1 MADVLQ
7 TLEAEVSRMLVGIR
21 RLSDDNIAL
30 RAELQAASLA
40 RRQLEARLDEARSR
54 VESALD
60 RLPALAAADSRASP
74 LQTVPPITSLSA
86 PLSTPPSAPPSPSLS
101 KAD

>member
-7 TLEAEVSRMLVGIR
+7 TLEAEVSRMLAGMR

-30 RAELQAASLA
+30 RAELQAASMA
-40 RRQLEARLDEARSR
+40 QRQLEARLDEARSR
-54 VESALD
+54 VESAL
-60 RLPALAAADSRASP
+60 AAAG
-74 LQTVPPITSLSA
+74 SLSS
-86 PLSTPPSAPPSPSLS
+86 PMQTIPPSTPPS

>member
-7 TLEAEVSRMLVGIR
+7 TLEAEVSRMLEGMR
-21 RLSDDNIAL
+21 RLSDDNVSL
-30 RAELQAASLA
+30 RAELLAAGLA
-40 RRQLEARLDEARSR
+40 RRQLEARLDEARTR

-60 RLPALAAADSRASP
+60 RLPAVAARGNLASSP
-74 LQTVPPITSLSA
+74 QTT
-86 PLSTPPSAPPSPSLS
+86 PLSTPPSPPLS

>member
-7 TLEAEVSRMLVGIR
+7 TLEAEVSRMLAGMR

-40 RRQLEARLDEARSR
+40 QRQLEARLDEARSR

-60 RLPALAAADSRASP
+60 RLPALAAAGSLASP
-74 LQTVPPITSLSA
+74 LQTI
-86 PLSTPPSAPPSPSLS
+86 PPSPSLS

>member
-74 LQTVPPITSLSA
+74 LQTIPP
-86 PLSTPPSAPPSPSLS
+86 STPPS

>member
-7 TLEAEVSRMLVGIR
+7 TLEEQVARMLEGIR
-21 RLSDDNIAL
+21 RLSDDNVSL
-30 RAELQAASLA
+30 RAELQAAGLA

-60 RLPALAAADSRASP
+60 RLPALVAGASLASP
-74 LQTVPPITSLSA
+74 LQTTSPSA
-86 PLSTPPSAPPSPSLS
+86 TPATPPSPPSSTQPS

>member
-1 MADVLQ
+1 MADGLQ
-7 TLEAEVSRMLVGIR
+7 ILEVQVSLMLEGMR

-30 RAELQAASLA
+30 RAELRAASLA

-60 RLPALAAADSRASP
+60 RLPALASP
-74 LQTVPPITSLSA
+74 LQTTPPSGTLSS
-86 PLSTPPSAPPSPSLS
+86 PLSTPLS

>member
-7 TLEAEVSRMLVGIR
+7 TLEAEVSRMLAGMR

-30 RAELQAASLA
+30 RAELQAASMA
-40 RRQLEARLDEARSR
+40 QRQLEARLDEARSR

-60 RLPALAAADSRASP
+60 RLPALAAAG
-74 LQTVPPITSLSA
+74 SLSS
-86 PLSTPPSAPPSPSLS
+86 PMQTIPPSTPPS